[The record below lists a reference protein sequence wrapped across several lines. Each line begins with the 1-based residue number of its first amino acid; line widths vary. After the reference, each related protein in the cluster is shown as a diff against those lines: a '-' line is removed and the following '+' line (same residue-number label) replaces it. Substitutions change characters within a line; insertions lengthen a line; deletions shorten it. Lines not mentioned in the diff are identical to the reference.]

1 MNDYIKQFGEHLS
14 KLRRNRGLT
23 QQNVADKLNVE
34 RTTISYYERGITS
47 PNIETLKKLTL
58 ILNVD
63 FNTMFDFK

>member
-23 QQNVADKLNVE
+23 QQNVADKLNVD